1 MSQEAVLQ
9 LGRNALEM
17 SLILA
22 GPVLIFGL
30 VAGLAW
36 NDAISALIAHWFP
49 IERNSILAKFIYAA
63 AVTVV
68 VVLITTYVVRL
79 LRRGSTAA
87 PRALDSDGAT
97 RYDGRA

>member
-1 MSQEAVLQ
+1 MIEREVRERVVGYLTA
-9 LGRNALEM
+9 AL
-17 SLILA
+17 
-22 GPVLIFGL
+22 GL

-49 IERNSILAKFIYAA
+49 IERNSILAKFIYAG

-79 LRRGSTAA
+79 LRRSEPPAA
-87 PRALDSDGAT
+87 
-97 RYDGRA
+97 

>member
-1 MSQEAVLQ
+1 MRPSIERLRQEERMIEREVRERVVGYLTA
-9 LGRNALEM
+9 AL
-17 SLILA
+17 
-22 GPVLIFGL
+22 GL

-36 NDAISALIAHWFP
+36 NDAIAALIVHWFP

-79 LRRGSTAA
+79 LRRTDRVESSARTV
-87 PRALDSDGAT
+87 T
-97 RYDGRA
+97 E

>member
-1 MSQEAVLQ
+1 MRPSLERIRQEERVIEREVRERVVGYLTA
-9 LGRNALEM
+9 AL
-17 SLILA
+17 
-22 GPVLIFGL
+22 GL

-49 IERNSILAKFIYAA
+49 IERNSILAKFIYAG

-79 LRRGSTAA
+79 LRRGSAIE
-87 PRALDSDGAT
+87 PRSIDSDDVT
-97 RYDGRA
+97 R